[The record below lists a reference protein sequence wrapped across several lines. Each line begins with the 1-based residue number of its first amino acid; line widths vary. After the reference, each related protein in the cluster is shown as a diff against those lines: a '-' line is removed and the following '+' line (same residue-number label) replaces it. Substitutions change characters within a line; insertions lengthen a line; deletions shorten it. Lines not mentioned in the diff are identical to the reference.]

1 MAITRYGV
9 DDDLSAIKNALDAS
23 GLFGTTSVAE
33 NVLTINDGNDN
44 AAIKITKA
52 SDTSWT
58 VSIKL
63 GTGIFHDYTTMT
75 GVHLSYVWTTATC
88 AVLDL
93 RDASTATQHT
103 PVILTKTNNDKYAVI
118 MNGNNGYQ
126 ENANVKAVSGSDTD
140 ASSLNVFGFT
150 KETRTYTTM
159 IPFTTETGSGDASY
173 TPGAFYMPFSSVSA
187 GEYVRI
193 VLNGKV
199 YLTDG
204 YWAVLDEDL

>member
-9 DDDLSAIKNALDAS
+9 DSDLSAIKAALDAS
-23 GLFGTTSVAE
+23 GLFGAISVDE
-33 NVLTINDGNDN
+33 NVLTINDGDDN
-44 AAIKITKA
+44 AAIKLTQVA
-52 SDTSWT
+52 DRTWQ

-63 GTGIFHDYTTMT
+63 ATGSFHNYTAMT
-75 GVHLSYVWTTATC
+75 GVRLDYVWTTATC

-93 RDASTATQHT
+93 RDSSNHL
-103 PVILTKTNNDKYAVI
+103 PIILTKTSLDKYAVVS
-118 MNGNNGYQ
+118 NGNNGFQ

-140 ASSLNVFGFT
+140 ESSLNVFGFT
-150 KETRTYTTM
+150 QATRTYTTM
-159 IPFTTETGSGDASY
+159 VPFTTETGNGDASY
-173 TPGAFYMPFSSVSA
+173 MPGAFYMPFSSVPA
-187 GEYVRI
+187 GDYTRV